1 MYSFGATTL
10 QSGSSKMSKAVVHQA
25 FLFVGAFYITWVP
38 YLILQ
43 CMLSSGK
50 VTVVWAG
57 PCGKHDVFPAGL
69 LELHCLRSST

>member
-1 MYSFGATTL
+1 MGPLFDLAGEVLGLGLDVCYSFIDNCANFMFA
-10 QSGSSKMSKAVVHQA
+10 SK
-25 FLFVGAFYITWVP
+25 
-38 YLILQ
+38 